1 MLIVVQARLA
11 GLDPTPEE
19 ASADL
24 GAGERATEAA
34 VEAVDEAVINAI
46 VAGEDVAT
54 VKPRGGV
61 CRAID
66 CDQLAANFAADAD
79 AAG

>member
-24 GAGERATEAA
+24 GAGERATEA
-34 VEAVDEAVINAI
+34 AVDEAVINAI